1 MANLT
6 ETSTFDAGVYQIETT
21 DPVQGGAS
29 GIINAPLKNLAN
41 RTKYLFDQLALMGSG
56 GATGAGGDKIFAL
69 NGQTV
74 TTSYSIPAN
83 NNAVTVGPV
92 SIATG
97 VTVTVPAGSRW
108 VIL

>member
-6 ETSTFDAGVYQIETT
+6 EVSNFDAGVYQIEVT
-21 DPVQGGAS
+21 DPVQGGSS
-29 GIINAPLKNLAN
+29 GIINTPLKNLAN
-41 RTKYLFDQLALMGSG
+41 RTKWLYDQLQNGNG

-74 TTSYSIPAN
+74 TTSYSIPAA
-83 NNAVTVGPV
+83 NNAVSVGPI